1 MDSARLAKLLHR
13 GGRGEKAGCSY
24 VDTTKRLTDLLSRFP
39 QHLIDPRGGVF
50 RLLNGEEDCEQ
61 FFKEEAG

>member
-1 MDSARLAKLLHR
+1 
-13 GGRGEKAGCSY
+13 
-24 VDTTKRLTDLLSRFP
+24 LTELLSRLP